1 MGDVAVVLL
10 ARRQGEVAVGVEL
23 EMRGKHDR
31 ARPTCVPAVTAAL
44 QWQQRLYTSHHMR
57 SCFCLVIHLIFASGS
72 NRHVEYLSYLTTKKK
87 KRKENTADLEQ
98 VAFES
103 PLRNCYH

>member
-31 ARPTCVPAVTAAL
+31 ARPACVLTVAAAL
-44 QWQQRLYTSHHMR
+44 QWQQRLYTSHH
-57 SCFCLVIHLIFASGS
+57 I
-72 NRHVEYLSYLTTKKK
+72 T
-87 KRKENTADLEQ
+87 
-98 VAFES
+98 
-103 PLRNCYH
+103 